1 MNFPE
6 EPKSYLGIALVLGI
20 AGFSIGGV
28 VAAVKGTG
36 PDAAMV
42 ASIATLLAAL
52 AGGLVGNEIARGK
65 KDKSEDKEDKGEAI

>member
-6 EPKSYLGIALVLGI
+6 EPKSYLGLALILGI
-20 AGFSIGGV
+20 AGFSLGGII
-28 VAAVKGTG
+28 AAIKGTG

-52 AGGLVGNEIARGK
+52 AGGLVGNEIARNK
-65 KDKSEDKEDKGEAI
+65 KDKSDD